1 MSEKNDDPRER
12 TQYPESTNQANMFV
26 SGVQDFL
33 GQFRLAWR
41 LLLDGRVPSLTK
53 IVPLLTA
60 LYVLSPIDFI
70 PGAVLGLGQL
80 DDLAVLLVG
89 LRLFVELCPPN
100 LVEEL
105 KAGHLVKQGDWAPPA
120 TGPVIDLEARLP
132 RDDADEDKGDHFE
145 TFG

>member
-1 MSEKNDDPRER
+1 MSEKNNDSRER
-12 TQYPESTNQANMFV
+12 MQYPDSTRQANVVVAGM
-26 SGVQDFL
+26 QDFF

-60 LYVLSPIDFI
+60 LYVLSPVDLV
-70 PGAVLGLGQL
+70 PDLALGLGQL
-80 DDLAVLLVG
+80 DDLAIFLVG
-89 LRLFVELCPPN
+89 LRLFVELCPPD

-105 KAGHLVKQGDWAPPA
+105 KSAHLIKRNWTPSE
-120 TGPVIDLEARLP
+120 GPVIDLEARLP
-132 RDDADEDKGDHFE
+132 SDVDEDKEDDFE